1 MEEANLL
8 HPQPPLAPSVSI
20 QDETLFQDLFAT
32 PLPIKEVDDL
42 FAMRD
47 TLSAGDILQQF
58 ETIAA
63 QLTQWLSVAHMTVF
77 TLEQKVKMEE
87 AGGSDSSVMHVDTKP
102 LESMMSQMQP
112 LVSVFVEAGE
122 QVLDDIDDDEPS
134 LIQRKMSV
142 KMTIAKIQ
150 SEWSGLQHFMAS
162 VINAVQSMA
171 EEKNLALAMEY
182 ILIQLDDISTMI
194 FQYHETKHTSSA
206 TPSRNN
212 SLSTKSSSIATPSP
226 SLSGETRIKDNN
238 DGILVTIDEKVE
250 PVFRQVEKVYSRMT
264 SDHPPSDKT
273 GVLSRKH
280 GMVQEKWENL
290 RSEID
295 DLKDELKE
303 DRWLTVFRQVAD
315 QVDVMID
322 GLDKTTAQCY
332 AMIQQVRDWQA
343 HGGNSTATH
352 EIQPKS
358 VLRNVPRSHAST
370 TSISSSSSSG
380 SAGYNTSNNGNQ
392 PPVDQHKFRSVE
404 KNFEAKYKY
413 YTPSIDRM
421 LAMLG
426 NGISS
431 RVGQDMAT
439 TRRHQSMIQRW
450 NQLKAEMDELRS
462 RDIPETERVLPGTG
476 NRPISPAYSRL
487 SDRSDRSMSSMRFRS
502 PEPPSGMNHHDLADY
517 MATGSGGSSG
527 SRAKSPLS
535 RSSRTASPMGGIA
548 SYYDESRR
556 GRSATPNSGR
566 NDMWR
571 GYGSPSGRLQ
581 RNVSP
586 MSFSSIMRPSTSDS
600 SSVSSASIP
609 QPFITTTDDS
619 NTITSSRRRKTK
631 TPAMDDRRKSR
642 IPATEDTF
650 AEHDDRASWM
660 RPTKS
665 SLLRKQKAEQLKRDT
680 ARSTTPNSSSSRY
693 YTSSSATPPLPTIP
707 ARPMS
712 SLERQGTSHHL
723 SVQYPD
729 RRPLSP
735 VRRSGTPSLI
745 PRPKTPS
752 GPSRAA
758 SPSMLP
764 RPRSSMQMTC
774 PSPPAHSSPPSKST
788 KSLRKKQ
795 SMPAL
800 MHHRRAASPNPRLL
814 NARTPS
820 PPAVL
825 RSDDE
830 EDDYTGYEKDY
841 LYDDEEDDFN
851 SHGVAWKS
859 RPTKENN
866 VTYRPDPKDPLDME
880 VARIV
885 NASPIAIK
893 CQKGPNGSG
902 RYYFGSE
909 LSPSV
914 GGGRKLYTCKLMSYT
929 GRRKSDKAAV
939 RNKVLVRVGGGWQ
952 DLELFLLH
960 YGILH

>member
-1 MEEANLL
+1 MEEPTLL
-8 HPQPPLAPSVSI
+8 QPRQPPVAPLKPSVSI

-87 AGGSDSSVMHVDTKP
+87 AGGSDTSVVNLDTKP

-122 QVLDDIDDDEPS
+122 QVLDDIDDDEPT

-162 VINAVQSMA
+162 VVNAVQSMA

-194 FQYHETKHTSSA
+194 FQYHETKHTQSA
-206 TPSRNN
+206 TTPSRNN

-238 DGILVTIDEKVE
+238 GDGILVTIDEKVE

-264 SDHPPSDKT
+264 SDHPPADKT

-343 HGGNSTATH
+343 LGGGGTSATAH
-352 EIQPKS
+352 EMQPRG
-358 VLRNVPRSHAST
+358 VLRNVPRPHPST
-370 TSISSSSSSG
+370 TSISSNSSSG
-380 SAGYNTSNNGNQ
+380 SAGYNNGNNNGNNHHHQ

-426 NGISS
+426 NGIAS
-431 RVGQDMAT
+431 RVGQDMTT

-462 RDIPETERVLPGTG
+462 RDLPETERVLLGAG
-476 NRPISPAYSRL
+476 HRPISPAYSRL

-517 MATGSGGSSG
+517 MTAGGGAAGGGSGGA
-527 SRAKSPLS
+527 RAKSPLS
-535 RSSRTASPMGGIA
+535 RSSRTASPMGGIS
-548 SYYDESRR
+548 SYYDEGRR

-566 NDMWR
+566 HDMWTR

-609 QPFITTTDDS
+609 QPLITTTDDNNN
-619 NTITSSRRRKTK
+619 NTFTSSSRRRKTK
-631 TPAMDDRRKSR
+631 TPAIDERRKSR

-650 AEHDDRASWM
+650 SEQQHDDRASWM

-665 SLLRKQKAEQLKRDT
+665 SLLRKQKAEQAKRDT
-680 ARSTTPNSSSSRY
+680 ARSATPNSSSSRY

-712 SLERQGTSHHL
+712 SLERQGTTHHL
-723 SVQYPD
+723 SVQYPDRD

-764 RPRSSMQMTC
+764 RPRSSMQMT
-774 PSPPAHSSPPSKST
+774 PPPPPA
-788 KSLRKKQ
+788 RK
-795 SMPAL
+795 
-800 MHHRRAASPNPRLL
+800 
-814 NARTPS
+814 
-820 PPAVL
+820 
-825 RSDDE
+825 
-830 EDDYTGYEKDY
+830 
-841 LYDDEEDDFN
+841 
-851 SHGVAWKS
+851 
-859 RPTKENN
+859 
-866 VTYRPDPKDPLDME
+866 
-880 VARIV
+880 
-885 NASPIAIK
+885 
-893 CQKGPNGSG
+893 
-902 RYYFGSE
+902 
-909 LSPSV
+909 
-914 GGGRKLYTCKLMSYT
+914 
-929 GRRKSDKAAV
+929 
-939 RNKVLVRVGGGWQ
+939 
-952 DLELFLLH
+952 
-960 YGILH
+960 

>member
-1 MEEANLL
+1 MEETTLL
-8 HPQPPLAPSVSI
+8 QPQPPVAPLKPSVSI

-47 TLSAGDILQQF
+47 TLSAGDLLQQF
-58 ETIAA
+58 ERIAA
-63 QLTQWLSVAHMTVF
+63 QLTQWLSIAHMTVF

-87 AGGSDSSVMHVDTKP
+87 AGGSDSYVVNMDTKP

-122 QVLDDIDDDEPS
+122 QVLDDIDDDEPA

-162 VINAVQSMA
+162 VVNAVQSMI

-194 FQYHETKHTSSA
+194 FQYHETKHTQSA

-212 SLSTKSSSIATPSP
+212 SLSTKSSSITTPSP
-226 SLSGETRIKDNN
+226 SLSGETRMKDSS

-264 SDHPPSDKT
+264 SDHPPADKT

-322 GLDKTTAQCY
+322 GLDKTTQQCY

-343 HGGNSTATH
+343 LGGGSSASTAH
-352 EIQPKS
+352 EMQPKG
-358 VLRNVPRSHAST
+358 VLRNVPRPHPST

-380 SAGYNTSNNGNQ
+380 SAGYNNSNNGNNHHQ

-426 NGISS
+426 NGIAS
-431 RVGQDMAT
+431 RVGQDMTT

-462 RDIPETERVLPGTG
+462 RDLPETERVLLGAG
-476 NRPISPAYSRL
+476 HRPISPAYSRL

-502 PEPPSGMNHHDLADY
+502 PEPPSMNHHDLTDY
-517 MATGSGGSSG
+517 MATGGA
-527 SRAKSPLS
+527 RAKSPLS
-535 RSSRTASPMGGIA
+535 RSSRTASPMGGIS

-566 NDMWR
+566 HDVWR

-581 RNVSP
+581 RTVSP

-609 QPFITTTDDS
+609 QPVITTTDDS
-619 NTITSSRRRKTK
+619 NHTTTPSRRRKTK
-631 TPAMDDRRKSR
+631 TPVIEERRKSR

-650 AEHDDRASWM
+650 ENDDRASWM

-665 SLLRKQKAEQLKRDT
+665 SLLRKQKAEQAKRDT

-729 RRPLSP
+729 RDRRPLSP

-764 RPRSSMQMTC
+764 RPRSSMQMT
-774 PSPPAHSSPPSKST
+774 SPPP
-788 KSLRKKQ
+788 RK
-795 SMPAL
+795 
-800 MHHRRAASPNPRLL
+800 
-814 NARTPS
+814 
-820 PPAVL
+820 
-825 RSDDE
+825 
-830 EDDYTGYEKDY
+830 
-841 LYDDEEDDFN
+841 
-851 SHGVAWKS
+851 
-859 RPTKENN
+859 
-866 VTYRPDPKDPLDME
+866 
-880 VARIV
+880 
-885 NASPIAIK
+885 
-893 CQKGPNGSG
+893 
-902 RYYFGSE
+902 
-909 LSPSV
+909 
-914 GGGRKLYTCKLMSYT
+914 
-929 GRRKSDKAAV
+929 
-939 RNKVLVRVGGGWQ
+939 
-952 DLELFLLH
+952 
-960 YGILH
+960 